1 MDPNI
6 LDQRLDDIA
15 AIFDRKSDG
24 GSQQGMDCSGSDCS
38 VDGWV
43 NNIKGVLGNTF
54 SEDNLRNIGNQIKSV
69 FDEHITEENVSNF
82 GNQIKNAVKDI
93 KDQDQI
99 KQTLDYFKNQVDD
112 KTGKAGEVI
121 QCLQND
127 INDPTCF
134 ETLTQST
141 SIPLSSGIDSISIQ
155 GANLLASI
163 FCGLFLLF
171 LINLTFG
178 RRI

>member
-6 LDQRLDDIA
+6 DQRLDDIA
-15 AIFDRKSDG
+15 AIFNKKSDG
-24 GSQQGMDCSGSDCS
+24 GSQLGFDCSGNDCS

-54 SEDNLRNIGNQIKSV
+54 SDENLRNIGNQIKSV
-69 FDEHITEENVSNF
+69 FDEHITEENLSNF
-82 GNQIKNAVKDI
+82 GNQIKNAVKGI
-93 KDQDQI
+93 KDQEQI

-127 INDPTCF
+127 IDDPTCF
-134 ETLTQST
+134 ESITQST

-155 GANLLASI
+155 VSSLH
-163 FCGLFLLF
+163 FLHTH
-171 LINLTFG
+171 I
-178 RRI
+178 

>member
-15 AIFDRKSDG
+15 AIFNKKADG
-24 GSQQGMDCSGSDCS
+24 GSQLGMDCSGSDCS

-43 NNIKGVLGNTF
+43 DNIKGVLGNTF

-69 FDEHITEENVSNF
+69 FDEHITEENLGNF

-99 KQTLDYFKNQVDD
+99 KQTLDYFKSQVDD
-112 KTGKAGEVI
+112 KTGKAGDVI

-127 INDPTCF
+127 VNDPTCF
-134 ETLTQST
+134 DAITQST
-141 SIPLSSGIDSISIQ
+141 SIQLSSGIDSISIQ
-155 GANLLASI
+155 SANLFASI

-171 LINLTFG
+171 LINLAFG
-178 RRI
+178 RRV

>member
-6 LDQRLDDIA
+6 GQQLDDIA
-15 AIFDRKSDG
+15 AIFNKKSDG
-24 GSQQGMDCSGSDCS
+24 GSQLGFDCSGNDCS
-38 VDGWV
+38 VDRWV

-54 SEDNLRNIGNQIKSV
+54 SDENLRNIGNQIKSV
-69 FDEHITEENVSNF
+69 FDEHITEENLSNF
-82 GNQIKNAVKDI
+82 GNQIKNAVKGI
-93 KDQDQI
+93 KDQEQI

-127 INDPTCF
+127 IDDPTCF
-134 ETLTQST
+134 ESITQST

-155 GANLLASI
+155 VSSI
-163 FCGLFLLF
+163 LMYLH
-171 LINLTFG
+171 I
-178 RRI
+178 